1 MHSANAAITISL
13 QQDQPNSPQAGAMHL
28 HSLKTNKQPLVRD
41 KIRAPI
47 ALAQLVRSVDG
58 PAQNQ
63 GNCQSQKR
71 QEQPHSRRQG
81 LRAGI
86 PSIPNH
92 VFCKGDDEDENHNDL
107 QHQAGHGDVDPR
119 IARPLTLR
127 GERTARGL
135 EREAYQVGG
144 DEDPVEEVGVEGR
157 KLRREMSGDSR
168 LGERHV
174 DGGRVEY
181 RTRGDEDDLD
191 EEGDEVERA
200 LVQQNTRRVSDNLDE
215 APGRHKGHEAPDTCA
230 LDLNPSHNQPC
241 TPYCYER
248 HCTSVAEGKDRCSEC
263 ALRGYTSCNPGGTS
277 SDAYNRVLREK
288 DRLDRERA
296 SAEEDLERA
305 MARLQRIRRQEK
317 FLRQKAAEM
326 IARGVESLD
335 ELEAQERLEL
345 ESNMLN
351 QTPEFLA
358 DLGFPIPDEFLF
370 SGGTV
375 QATSSS
381 S

>member
-1 MHSANAAITISL
+1 
-13 QQDQPNSPQAGAMHL
+13 
-28 HSLKTNKQPLVRD
+28 
-41 KIRAPI
+41 
-47 ALAQLVRSVDG
+47 
-58 PAQNQ
+58 
-63 GNCQSQKR
+63 
-71 QEQPHSRRQG
+71 
-81 LRAGI
+81 
-86 PSIPNH
+86 
-92 VFCKGDDEDENHNDL
+92 
-107 QHQAGHGDVDPR
+107 
-119 IARPLTLR
+119 
-127 GERTARGL
+127 
-135 EREAYQVGG
+135 
-144 DEDPVEEVGVEGR
+144 
-157 KLRREMSGDSR
+157 MSSD
-168 LGERHV
+168 
-174 DGGRVEY
+174 
-181 RTRGDEDDLD
+181 
-191 EEGDEVERA
+191 
-200 LVQQNTRRVSDNLDE
+200 RVSKQRSRPNQKIDRKRLSE
-215 APGRHKGHEAPDTCA
+215 FISAFGFVM
-230 LDLNPSHNQPC
+230 PSCDSCRKNNREC
-241 TPYCYER
+241 I
-248 HCTSVAEGKDRCSEC
+248 VAEGKDRCSEC